1 MYRCKGEGPL
11 SIKKIY
17 LRLLQCLLFLL
28 FIFVMSAES
37 LTIFAIIYSISAVIL
52 VGHMWLSK
60 NKLKTKI
67 IFSVI
72 YLLIM
77 VLQQVFNT
85 SFVFSGNE
93 VWGQFMLKKF
103 VAIIIIFVPFFV
115 LYLNYLYTLQYQF
128 SLKDASSI
136 SLEMI
141 KEIHGRGVVFKNNVR
156 KGTSSLSKENLSE
169 IVQDIPRHSYT
180 NYLNKNTLTN
190 QYFEECEKSLEDEH
204 LYIVISSTGSP
215 ASELIS
221 VFTHKAYNHV
231 SLSFDRDLKTVI
243 SYNGGENVAPP
254 GLNQEQLDLFNKK
267 SDASIIV
274 YRISAPKEKKQ
285 AVIDKIREI
294 NGIGSAYN
302 LVGLVTKVSIRPN
315 ILFCSQ
321 FVYNIL
327 KFAGLEYFHSAST
340 KVKPTD
346 FVEKDY
352 YRKLQFCYEIKFN
365 EL

>member
-1 MYRCKGEGPL
+1 MYRCKGRKAL

-17 LRLLQCLLFLL
+17 LRLFQCLFFSL
-28 FIFVMSAES
+28 FIFLMLTKT
-37 LTIFAIIYSISAVIL
+37 LTIFAVIYSISAVIL

-85 SFVFSGNE
+85 SFVFLGNG
-93 VWGQFMLKKF
+93 VWSQFMFKKF

-115 LYLNYLYTLQYQF
+115 LYINYLYTLQYQF
-128 SLKDASSI
+128 SLKDVSSI
-136 SLEMI
+136 SFEMI
-141 KEIHGRGVVFKNNVR
+141 KNIHGRGVVFKNNVR
-156 KGTSSLSKENLSE
+156 KGTSSLSKENLNE

-180 NYLNKNTLTN
+180 KYLNKNTLTN
-190 QYFEECEKSLEDEH
+190 QYFKECEKSLEDKH
-204 LYIVISSTGSP
+204 LYIIISSTGSP

-221 VFTHKAYNHV
+221 LFTNKVYNHV
-231 SLSFDRDLKTVI
+231 SLSFDRELKTII

-254 GLNQEQLDLFNKK
+254 GLNREQLVLFNKK
-267 SDASIIV
+267 DDASILV
-274 YRISAPKEKKQ
+274 YKIPAPREKKQ

-294 NGIGSAYN
+294 NEIGSAYN
-302 LVGLVTKVSIRPN
+302 LVGLVTKFSIRPN
-315 ILFCSQ
+315 IMFCSQ
-321 FVYNIL
+321 FVYKIL

-346 FVEKDY
+346 FVENDY

>member
-1 MYRCKGEGPL
+1 
-11 SIKKIY
+11 
-17 LRLLQCLLFLL
+17 
-28 FIFVMSAES
+28 MSTKT
-37 LTIFAIIYSISAVIL
+37 LVTFAVIYSISAVIL

-60 NKLKTKI
+60 NKFKTKI

-77 VLQQVFNT
+77 ILQQVFNT

-93 VWGQFMLKKF
+93 VWGLFMLKKF
-103 VAIIIIFVPFFV
+103 VALIIIFVPFFV

-136 SLEMI
+136 SFEMI
-141 KEIHGRGVVFKNNVR
+141 KKIHGRGVEFKNKVS
-156 KGTSSLSKENLSE
+156 KSTSSLSKENLNE

-180 NYLNKNTLTN
+180 KYLNKNTLTN

-221 VFTHKAYNHV
+221 LFTNKAYNHV
-231 SLSFDRDLKTVI
+231 SLSFDRDLKTII

-254 GLNQEQLDLFNKK
+254 GLNQEQLDFFNKK
-267 SDASIIV
+267 NDASIIV

-285 AVIDKIREI
+285 VVIDKIREI
-294 NGIGSAYN
+294 NEKGSAYN

-315 ILFCSQ
+315 IMFCSQ

-327 KFAGLEYFHSAST
+327 KVAGLEYFHNTST

-346 FVEKDY
+346 FVENDY

>member
-1 MYRCKGEGPL
+1 MG
-11 SIKKIY
+11 IKKIY
-17 LRLLQCLLFLL
+17 ILLLQSLFLL
-28 FIFVMSAES
+28 SFIF
-37 LTIFAIIYSISAVIL
+37 LITTKTITIFAVIYSISAVIL
-52 VGHMWLSK
+52 LGHMWLSK
-60 NKLKTKI
+60 NKFKTKI
-67 IFSVI
+67 ILSAI

-77 VLQQVFNT
+77 ILQQVFNT
-85 SFVFSGNE
+85 SFVFSGND
-93 VWGQFMLKKF
+93 VWGILMLKKF

-128 SLKDASSI
+128 SFKDASSI
-136 SLEMI
+136 SFEMI
-141 KEIHGRGVVFKNNVR
+141 KEIHGRGVVFKNKVSQGAN
-156 KGTSSLSKENLSE
+156 SLSRDNLNE

-221 VFTHKAYNHV
+221 LFTNKAYNHV
-231 SLSFDRDLKTVI
+231 SLSFDRELKTII

-254 GLNQEQLDLFNKK
+254 GLNQEQLVYFNKK
-267 SDASIIV
+267 DDASIIV
-274 YRISAPKEKKQ
+274 YRISTPREKKQ

-294 NGIGSAYN
+294 NEIGSAYN
-302 LVGLVTKVSIRPN
+302 LIGLVTKASIRPN
-315 ILFCSQ
+315 IMFCSQ

-327 KFAGLEYFHSAST
+327 KVAGLEYFHSPST

-346 FVEKDY
+346 FVENDY